1 MSSSFIFRPHIY
13 DGNTVTT
20 PDVLIDN
27 VYVANSR
34 DQNINI
40 SRITNDRLS
49 TSPEIQV
56 LGFETIADAAVL
68 LIAAGAGMLIGV
80 ASNHRYFDQED
91 PQLFS
96 KPVSRQVFRFQ
107 NISEY
112 WENLLLKLSCEK
124 GEVIQMGKLSEFAPV
139 YEIISMISLGDTK
152 LEKGTAVLC
161 VGLPMPK
168 YKKSASRYNIQM
180 LSQEEG
186 NKLELNYQVH
196 QIK

>member
-1 MSSSFIFRPHIY
+1 MKYFYKSKYKFFFKY
-13 DGNTVTT
+13 
-20 PDVLIDN
+20 
-27 VYVANSR
+27 
-34 DQNINI
+34 
-40 SRITNDRLS
+40 
-49 TSPEIQV
+49 
-56 LGFETIADAAVL
+56 AAVL

-139 YEIISMISLGDTK
+139 YEIISMISLGDRK

>member
-112 WENLLLKLSCEK
+112 WENLLNLHQE
-124 GEVIQMGKLSEFAPV
+124 
-139 YEIISMISLGDTK
+139 LG
-152 LEKGTAVLC
+152 
-161 VGLPMPK
+161 
-168 YKKSASRYNIQM
+168 
-180 LSQEEG
+180 
-186 NKLELNYQVH
+186 
-196 QIK
+196 